1 MNRREFSGFVA
12 GAAVSALLPSS
23 LFAELTTGVSPM
35 AAELYA
41 RALVLDCNSGPPYE
55 DGRLPLP
62 QADLELVR
70 NTGVS
75 VVKLSL
81 GGINRAWR
89 RLSARLPIIQQMIEV
104 HPANFMQV
112 RVPGDLERAKRK
124 VLESFFRSRAPRC
137 SKVSPKILSCFA
149 ISARA

>member
-55 DGRLPLP
+55 FGGGYIVPAWGDRLLP
-62 QADLELVR
+62 P
-70 NTGVS
+70 VS
-75 VVKLSL
+75 GWNCL
-81 GGINRAWR
+81 GNHWV
-89 RLSARLPIIQQMIEV
+89 E
-104 HPANFMQV
+104 
-112 RVPGDLERAKRK
+112 
-124 VLESFFRSRAPRC
+124 
-137 SKVSPKILSCFA
+137 
-149 ISARA
+149 